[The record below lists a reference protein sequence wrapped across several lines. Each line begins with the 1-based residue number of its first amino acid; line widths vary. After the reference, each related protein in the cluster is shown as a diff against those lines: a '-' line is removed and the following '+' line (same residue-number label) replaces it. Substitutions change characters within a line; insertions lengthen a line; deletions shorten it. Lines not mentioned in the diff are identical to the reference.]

1 MIDGAIYKDDK
12 VILRYYQPVPKY
24 VKVNGKEYVCDV
36 KNAVSILPADEED
49 VPALLGVKGGCC
61 GGQRLVFSLC
71 SQVAYNVWETG
82 NY

>member
-1 MIDGAIYKDDK
+1 MIEGAIYKNEQ
-12 VILRYYQPVPKY
+12 VILRYFQPVPKY

-36 KNAVSILPADEED
+36 KHAVSILFADEGD

-71 SQVAYNVWETG
+71 SQTAYNVWETG
-82 NY
+82 AY